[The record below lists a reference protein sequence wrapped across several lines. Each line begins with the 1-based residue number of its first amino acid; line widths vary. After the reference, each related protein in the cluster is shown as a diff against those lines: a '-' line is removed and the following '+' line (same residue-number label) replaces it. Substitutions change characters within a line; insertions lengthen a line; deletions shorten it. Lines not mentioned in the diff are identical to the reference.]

1 MLIFESLGSM
11 RRPSDRPTGMI
22 TTERPLENWPPMP
35 RINAPSSGKSSVC
48 VTTRSRA
55 SAPSSR
61 RESALP
67 PEAKMPP
74 RKPRSNLPLDMRYA
88 PSTAVPP
95 PSGKLS
101 TPPNSERRN
110 ARYGALKLG
119 TPVAC
124 AATSAY
130 HSAPTNNTD
139 DVRDHRMVQLLEI
152 LCEGYPTN
160 SAAFRTLVL

>member
-1 MLIFESLGSM
+1 MLTFEFFGST
-11 RRPSDRPTGMI
+11 RRPSDNPTG
-22 TTERPLENWPPMP
+22 TKSSELPLTRAPPSP
-35 RINAPSSGKSSVC
+35 RISAPSSGKSSVW

-67 PEAKMPP
+67 PGAKMPP

-88 PSTAVPP
+88 PSNAVPP

-139 DVRDHRMVQLLEI
+139 HVRDHRMVQLLEI
-152 LCEGYPTN
+152 
-160 SAAFRTLVL
+160 